1 MRINLVALSLLVML
15 LVPRSFSQDPAQN
28 SKSGATPSLAPRF
41 ELTRGTTELGFW
53 AGYSPKSFTFQ
64 GTAQDRKLAM
74 VNVFYG
80 RVLMSR
86 SIFTIK
92 YTFEVVPLALQNQPT
107 EFFVFKNKPV
117 IVNPARTIYGAGLS
131 PIGFQANLG
140 HRRIQPFA
148 NGSVGFLYFADQVP
162 IVGSSQFNFT
172 GTVGAGF
179 QYFLRPNRSVSIGLK
194 YHHLSNAETAPLN
207 PGIDSMVFYAGFSF
221 LREK

>member
-1 MRINLVALSLLVML
+1 LSSTSALS
-15 LVPRSFSQDPAQN
+15 QN
-28 SKSGATPSLAPRF
+28 PTTNSPHSEP
-41 ELTRGTTELGFW
+41 TRGVTLVEIPRGTSEFGFW

-64 GTAQDRKLAM
+64 GTAQDRKLAL
-74 VNVFYG
+74 VNFFYA
-80 RVLMSR
+80 RVLIAPR
-86 SIFTIK
+86 LFALK

-107 EFFVFKNKPV
+107 EFFVFKGKPV

-172 GTVGAGF
+172 GTVGVGF
-179 QYFLRPNRSVSIGLK
+179 QYFLRPTHSVSIGLK

-207 PGIDSMVFYAGFSF
+207 PGIDSMVFYAGFSI
-221 LREK
+221 LRKK